1 MPPKL
6 IEFIAALCALMLPTQ
21 FAVSDSFR
29 APTCTWCAGNRG
41 IEYLTPPQAPVH
53 SAASGVVT
61 YVGSVAGTLY
71 VVVRAANGVLVT
83 HGRLESAVVKAGD
96 RVVAGFRIG
105 SSSNG
110 LYIGV
115 RRLGAY
121 LDPTTC
127 APATNNPSGLR
138 PRAVLAPIHSHGP

>member
-6 IEFIAALCALMLPTQ
+6 IELIAALCALMLPTQ

-29 APTCTWCAGNRG
+29 APSCTWCAGNRG
-41 IEYLTPPQAPVH
+41 IEYLTPQQAPVH

-105 SSSNG
+105 NSSGG

-115 RRLGAY
+115 RRLSAY

>member
-1 MPPKL
+1 L

-29 APTCTWCAGNRG
+29 APSCTWCAGNRG

-105 SSSNG
+105 NSSGG

>member
-6 IEFIAALCALMLPTQ
+6 IELIAALCALMLPTQ

-29 APTCTWCAGNRG
+29 APSCTWCAGNRG
-41 IEYLTPPQAPVH
+41 IEYLTPQQAPVH

-105 SSSNG
+105 NSSSG

-138 PRAVLAPIHSHGP
+138 PRAVLVPIHSHGP

>member
-1 MPPKL
+1 VPPKL
-6 IEFIAALCALMLPTQ
+6 IELIAALCALMLPTQ

-29 APTCTWCAGNRG
+29 APSCTWCAGNRG

-53 SAASGVVT
+53 SAAGGVVT

-105 SSSNG
+105 NSSGG

>member
-1 MPPKL
+1 VPPKL
-6 IEFIAALCALMLPTQ
+6 IELIAALCALMLPTQ

-29 APTCTWCAGNRG
+29 APSCTWCAGNRG
-41 IEYLTPPQAPVH
+41 IEYLTPQQAPVH

-105 SSSNG
+105 NSSSG

-138 PRAVLAPIHSHGP
+138 PRAVLVPIHSHGP

>member
-41 IEYLTPPQAPVH
+41 IEYLTPPHASVY

-105 SSSNG
+105 NSSSG

>member
-29 APTCTWCAGNRG
+29 APSCTWCAGNRG

-115 RRLGAY
+115 RRLGTY

>member
-29 APTCTWCAGNRG
+29 APTCMWCAGNRG

-83 HGRLESAVVKAGD
+83 HGRLERAVVKAGD

-105 SSSNG
+105 NSSSG

-138 PRAVLAPIHSHGP
+138 PRAVLTPIHSHGP

>member
-6 IEFIAALCALMLPTQ
+6 IEFIAALCALVLPTQ

-105 SSSNG
+105 NSSSG

-127 APATNNPSGLR
+127 APAANNPSGLR
-138 PRAVLAPIHSHGP
+138 PRAVLVPIHSHGP

>member
-105 SSSNG
+105 NSSSG

-127 APATNNPSGLR
+127 APVTNNPSGLR

>member
-1 MPPKL
+1 VPPKL
-6 IEFIAALCALMLPTQ
+6 IELIAALCALMLPTQ

-29 APTCTWCAGNRG
+29 APSCTWCAGNRG
-41 IEYLTPPQAPVH
+41 IEYLPPQQAPVH

-105 SSSNG
+105 NSSSG

-138 PRAVLAPIHSHGP
+138 PRAVLVPIHSHGP

>member
-1 MPPKL
+1 
-6 IEFIAALCALMLPTQ
+6 MLPTQ

-29 APTCTWCAGNRG
+29 APSCTWCAGNRG

-105 SSSNG
+105 NSSSG

-127 APATNNPSGLR
+127 ASTAKNPNGLR

>member
-1 MPPKL
+1 VPPKL

-29 APTCTWCAGNRG
+29 APSCTWCAGNRG

-105 SSSNG
+105 NSSGG

>member
-29 APTCTWCAGNRG
+29 APSCTWCAGNRG

-105 SSSNG
+105 NSSSG

>member
-105 SSSNG
+105 NSSSG

-127 APATNNPSGLR
+127 APASNNPSGLR

>member
-1 MPPKL
+1 
-6 IEFIAALCALMLPTQ
+6 MLPTQ

-53 SAASGVVT
+53 SATSGVVT

-71 VVVRAANGVLVT
+71 VVVRAANGLLVT

-96 RVVAGFRIG
+96 RVVVGFRIG
-105 SSSNG
+105 NSSSG

>member
-41 IEYLTPPQAPVH
+41 IEYLTPPQAPVY
-53 SAASGVVT
+53 SVASGVVA

-127 APATNNPSGLR
+127 APASNNPSGLR

>member
-29 APTCTWCAGNRG
+29 APSCTWCAGNRG

-105 SSSNG
+105 NSSGG

>member
-105 SSSNG
+105 NSSSG

>member
-6 IEFIAALCALMLPTQ
+6 IELIAALCALMLPTQ

-29 APTCTWCAGNRG
+29 APSCTWCAGNRG
-41 IEYLTPPQAPVH
+41 IEYLTPPHASVY

-105 SSSNG
+105 NSSSG

-138 PRAVLAPIHSHGP
+138 PRAVLVPIHSHGP

>member
-1 MPPKL
+1 VPPKL

-41 IEYLTPPQAPVH
+41 IEYLTPPHASVY

>member
-1 MPPKL
+1 VPPKL
-6 IEFIAALCALMLPTQ
+6 IELIAALCALMLPTQ

-29 APTCTWCAGNRG
+29 APSCTWCAGNRG
-41 IEYLTPPQAPVH
+41 IEYLTPQQAPVH

-105 SSSNG
+105 NSSSG

>member
-115 RRLGAY
+115 RRLGTY

>member
-1 MPPKL
+1 
-6 IEFIAALCALMLPTQ
+6 MLPTQ

-29 APTCTWCAGNRG
+29 APTCTWCTGNRG

-83 HGRLESAVVKAGD
+83 HGRIESAMVKAGD

-105 SSSNG
+105 NSSSG

-127 APATNNPSGLR
+127 APVTNNPSGLR

>member
-41 IEYLTPPQAPVH
+41 IEYLTPPQAPVY
-53 SAASGVVT
+53 SAASGVVS

-127 APATNNPSGLR
+127 APASNNPSGLR